1 MKLKHIAARILGRP
15 MLMEPKYAQH
25 FFAAFGTRAGVNSI
39 EGFDVS
45 LMGSEQ
51 LQKYA
56 ESYQVRQARFGN
68 GSYEPYAIMG
78 DGIAVVQV
86 EGSLAHK
93 TGNLDPESGMTGYD
107 GIRAKLEM
115 AMKDPAVKGI
125 LMDVDSPGGE
135 VSGAFDLAD
144 FIAVSKQ
151 KQIWAY
157 ANDLM
162 ASAAY
167 LVGSQAD
174 KVFASQTASVGSIGV
189 LVAHA
194 DYSKAMEA
202 EGVKV
207 TLIHS
212 GEHKVD
218 GNPYAALPDGVKS
231 DIQAEIDGLRDK
243 FAASVSRGRKMSKES
258 ILDTEARVYPG
269 AKAVEMGLVDGVAS
283 FDEVIATFSNEFTRS
298 GEVKPKGTTMTYE
311 VVASAPGL
319 SEADVEKLMMEAR
332 EDGVKAGAVAERARI
347 QGILAH
353 AESDGRTATA
363 QHLAFATDM
372 TPEAAV
378 SLLGTMPKAAVVGI
392 PAGLMEG
399 AGVKAEATDVPKLSE
414 SELAANATKAALAKL
429 LKK

>member
-144 FIAVSKQ
+144 FIAGSKQ

-319 SEADVEKLMMEAR
+319 SEADVEKLMMDAR
-332 EDGVKAGAVAERARI
+332 AEGVKAGAVAERARI

-399 AGVKAEATDVPKLSE
+399 AGVKAEAESVQMSE
-414 SELAANATKAALAKL
+414 SEKASAATKAAIAAL

>member
-93 TGNLDPESGMTGYD
+93 TGNLDPQSGMTGYD

-144 FIAVSKQ
+144 FIAGSKQ
-151 KQIWAY
+151 KQIWR
-157 ANDLM
+157 
-162 ASAAY
+162 S
-167 LVGSQAD
+167 
-174 KVFASQTASVGSIGV
+174 
-189 LVAHA
+189 
-194 DYSKAMEA
+194 
-202 EGVKV
+202 
-207 TLIHS
+207 LI
-212 GEHKVD
+212 
-218 GNPYAALPDGVKS
+218 
-231 DIQAEIDGLRDK
+231 
-243 FAASVSRGRKMSKES
+243 M
-258 ILDTEARVYPG
+258 
-269 AKAVEMGLVDGVAS
+269 
-283 FDEVIATFSNEFTRS
+283 
-298 GEVKPKGTTMTYE
+298 
-311 VVASAPGL
+311 
-319 SEADVEKLMMEAR
+319 
-332 EDGVKAGAVAERARI
+332 
-347 QGILAH
+347 
-353 AESDGRTATA
+353 
-363 QHLAFATDM
+363 
-372 TPEAAV
+372 
-378 SLLGTMPKAAVVGI
+378 
-392 PAGLMEG
+392 
-399 AGVKAEATDVPKLSE
+399 
-414 SELAANATKAALAKL
+414 
-429 LKK
+429 

>member
-144 FIAVSKQ
+144 FIAGSKQ

-332 EDGVKAGAVAERARI
+332 AEGVKAGAVAERARI

-378 SLLGTMPKAAVVGI
+378 SLLGTMPKAAVAGI

-399 AGVKAEATDVPKLSE
+399 AGVKAEAEAVQMSE
-414 SELAANATKAALAKL
+414 SEKASAATKAAIAAL

>member
-115 AMKDPAVKGI
+115 AMKDPSVKGI

-144 FIAVSKQ
+144 FIAGSKQ

-319 SEADVEKLMMEAR
+319 SEADVEKLMMDAR

-378 SLLGTMPKAAVVGI
+378 SLLGTMPKAAVAGI

-399 AGVKAEATDVPKLSE
+399 AGVKAEAESVQMSE
-414 SELAANATKAALAKL
+414 SEKASAATKAAIAAL